1 MPSLSV
7 EEVKKV
13 LKQEN
18 EEFARI
24 YQKHRKLDE
33 EVTAL
38 EERRYL
44 TPDEELREKQLKK
57 DKLRLKDKMA
67 EMIRV
72 YQAHQN

>member
-7 EEVKKV
+7 EEVKNV

-24 YQKHRKLDE
+24 YQKHRQLDE